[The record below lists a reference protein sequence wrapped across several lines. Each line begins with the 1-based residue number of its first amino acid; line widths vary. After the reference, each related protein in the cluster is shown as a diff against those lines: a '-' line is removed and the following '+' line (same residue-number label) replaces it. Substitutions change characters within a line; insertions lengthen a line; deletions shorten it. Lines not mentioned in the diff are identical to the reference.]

1 MSLSSSVGEMFAPL
15 PRAPF
20 LLRTIAVLAIML
32 LPAAASAQR
41 PAAQGAAAQTAP
53 SQGLRV
59 VARVNDDAI
68 TDFDL
73 SQRVL
78 FAIRTSGLQDSP
90 DLRQRMAGQMLR
102 QMVDERLQVQDS
114 RKLGVKPT
122 EAEIQNRYAEIERSA
137 GLARGQFRQ
146 YLQSVGVAP
155 DIATQ
160 QIEAQI
166 AWSKIIR
173 RKIRSQVDV
182 SEAEVDDAL
191 SRMRTNVGKT
201 ETRVAEIFVPVDR
214 AESVDEGKRSAD
226 RIMEQL
232 RRGAPFAAVAQQFS
246 QGASAAS
253 GGDLGWV
260 LPGALDPSLDAAI
273 ERVQPRSY
281 SDPVRS
287 GAGWHI
293 LYVVD
298 RRPFAAARPDDVK
311 LNLVQMT
318 LALPPNASPEE
329 TNRATADAQK
339 AMSGVRQCGDLHVQ
353 SRQTKGSTSGDL
365 NGVRVGDLAG
375 NPQMYEQ
382 LPRLPVG
389 GTAGPFRVA
398 EGLQVVALCSKAG
411 GDGMPTR
418 DAIQQQLLIQKLDS
432 AGRRYMRDLRRQ
444 ATIDIR
450 T

>member
-1 MSLSSSVGEMFAPL
+1 MFAPL
-15 PRAPF
+15 PRA
-20 LLRTIAVLAIML
+20 LVVLTIML

-41 PAAQGAAAQTAP
+41 QTTQGAAAQTAP

-78 FAIRTSGLQDSP
+78 FAIKTSGLQDSP
-90 DLRQRMAGQMLR
+90 DLRQRMAPQMLR
-102 QMVDERLQVQDS
+102 QMIDERLQVSDS
-114 RKLGVKPT
+114 KKLGVKPT
-122 EAEIQNRYAEIERSA
+122 EAEIQNRYAEIERAA
-137 GLARGQFRQ
+137 GLGRGQFRQ

-155 DIATQ
+155 DIASQ

-166 AWSKIIR
+166 AWAKIIR
-173 RKIRSQVDV
+173 RKVRSQVDV
-182 SEAEVDDAL
+182 SEAEIDDAMN
-191 SRMRTNVGKT
+191 RMRSNVGKT

-214 AESVDEGKRSAD
+214 ADSVEEGKRSAD

-246 QGASAAS
+246 QGASAAA

-260 LPGALDPSLDAAI
+260 LPGALDPSLDAALDRI
-273 ERVQPRSY
+273 QPRTFSE
-281 SDPVRS
+281 PIRS
-287 GAGWHI
+287 ASGWHI

-318 LALPPNASPEE
+318 LALPSNASPDE
-329 TNRATADAQK
+329 TSRATAEAQK
-339 AMSGVRQCGDLHVQ
+339 AMAGVRQCSDLHVQ

-365 NGVRVGDLAG
+365 NGVRVGDLAA

-398 EGLQVVALCSKAG
+398 EGLQVVALCSKSG
-411 GDGMPTR
+411 GDGLPAR
-418 DAIQQQLLIQKLDS
+418 DAISQQLLIQKLDA

-444 ATIDIR
+444 ATIDIKS
-450 T
+450 

>member
-1 MSLSSSVGEMFAPL
+1 MSLSSSVGEMSAPL
-15 PRAPF
+15 LRAS
-20 LLRTIAVLAIML
+20 LLLALMV
-32 LPAAASAQR
+32 LPAAASAQQR
-41 PAAQGAAAQTAP
+41 PAAQGASVQAAP

-68 TDFDL
+68 IYFDL

-78 FAIRTSGLQDSP
+78 FAIRTSGLADSP

-102 QMVDERLQVQDS
+102 QMIDERLQVQDAK
-114 RKLGVKPT
+114 KLGVRPT
-122 EAEIQNRYAEIERSA
+122 ESEINSRYTEIERAA
-137 GLARGQFRQ
+137 GLGQGQFKL

-155 DIATQ
+155 DIAKQ

-166 AWSKIIR
+166 AWGKIIR
-173 RKIRSQVDV
+173 RKVRSQVDV
-182 SEAEVDDAL
+182 SDAEIDDAM
-191 SRMRTNVGKT
+191 SRMRSNVGKT

-214 AESVDEGKRSAD
+214 ADGVDEGKRSAD

-281 SDPVRS
+281 SEPVRS
-287 GAGWHI
+287 GSGWHI

-339 AMSGVRQCGDLHVQ
+339 AMGGVRQCSDLHVQ
-353 SRQTKGSTSGDL
+353 SRQIKGSTSGDL
-365 NGVRVGDLAG
+365 NGVRVGDLAA

-382 LPRLPVG
+382 LPRLPIG

-411 GDGMPTR
+411 GDGLPTR

-444 ATIDIR
+444 ATIDIKS
-450 T
+450 

>member
-1 MSLSSSVGEMFAPL
+1 MFAPI
-15 PRAPF
+15 PRA
-20 LLRTIAVLAIML
+20 LVVLTILL
-32 LPAAASAQR
+32 LPATASAQR
-41 PAAQGAAAQTAP
+41 PAAQGVATQPKP

-59 VARVNDDAI
+59 VARVNDEAI

-73 SQRVL
+73 SQRVM

-90 DLRQRMAGQMLR
+90 DLRQRMAPQMLR
-102 QMVDERLQVQDS
+102 QMIDERLQVQDAK
-114 RKLGVKPT
+114 KLGVKPSDS
-122 EAEIQNRYAEIERSA
+122 EVAGRYAEIERAA
-137 GLARGQFRQ
+137 GLGQGQFKQ
-146 YLQSVGVAP
+146 YLQSVGISP

-166 AWSKIIR
+166 AWAKIIR
-173 RKIRSQVDV
+173 RKVRSKVDV
-182 SEAEVDDAL
+182 SEAEVDDAM
-191 SRMRTNVGKT
+191 SRMRSNVGKT

-214 AESVDEGKRSAD
+214 ADGVDEGKRSAD

-260 LPGALDPSLDAAI
+260 LPGALDPSLDAVI
-273 ERVQPRSY
+273 ERTQPRTFSE
-281 SDPVRS
+281 PVRS

-293 LYVVD
+293 LYIVD

-318 LALPPNASPEE
+318 LALPPNATPDE
-329 TNRATADAQK
+329 TNRATAEAQK
-339 AMSGVRQCGDLHVQ
+339 AMSGVRNCSDLHVQ
-353 SRQTKGSTSGDL
+353 SRQVKGSTSGDL

-382 LPRLPVG
+382 LPRLPIG

-411 GDGMPTR
+411 GDGLPTR
-418 DAIQQQLLIQKLDS
+418 DSIQQQLLIQKLDS

-444 ATIDIR
+444 ATVDIKS
-450 T
+450 

>member
-1 MSLSSSVGEMFAPL
+1 MFAPL
-15 PRAPF
+15 SRA
-20 LLRTIAVLAIML
+20 LVVLTIML

-41 PAAQGAAAQTAP
+41 PTAQGAAAQTAP
-53 SQGLRV
+53 GPGSRV
-59 VARVNDDAI
+59 LARVNDDAI

-73 SQRVL
+73 AQRVL
-78 FAIRTSGLQDSP
+78 FAIKTSGLQDSP
-90 DLRQRMAGQMLR
+90 DLRQRMAPQMLR
-102 QMVDERLQVQDS
+102 QMIDERLQVLDAK
-114 RKLGVKPT
+114 KLGMKPT
-122 EAEIQNRYAEIERSA
+122 EGEIQNRYTEIERAA
-137 GLARGQFRQ
+137 GMGRGQFRQ
-146 YLQSVGVAP
+146 YLQSVGIAP
-155 DIATQ
+155 DIASQ

-166 AWSKIIR
+166 AWAKIIR
-173 RKIRSQVDV
+173 RKVRAQVDV
-182 SEAEVDDAL
+182 SEAEIDDAM
-191 SRMRTNVGKT
+191 SRMRSNVGKT

-214 AESVDEGKRSAD
+214 ADSVEEGKRSAD

-246 QGASAAS
+246 QGASAAA

-260 LPGALDPSLDAAI
+260 LPGALDPSLEAVI
-273 ERVQPRSY
+273 ERVQPRSF

-287 GAGWHI
+287 ASGWHI

-329 TNRATADAQK
+329 TNRATAEAQK
-339 AMSGVRQCGDLHVQ
+339 AMAGVRQCSDLHVQ
-353 SRQTKGSTSGDL
+353 SRQIKGSTSGDL
-365 NGVRVGDLAG
+365 NGVRVGDLAA

-382 LPRLPVG
+382 LPRLPAG

-398 EGLQVVALCSKAG
+398 EGLQVVALCSKSG
-411 GDGMPTR
+411 GDGLPTR
-418 DAIQQQLLIQKLDS
+418 DAISQQLLIQKLDA

-444 ATIDIR
+444 ATIDIKS
-450 T
+450 

>member
-1 MSLSSSVGEMFAPL
+1 MFAPL
-15 PRAPF
+15 PRA
-20 LLRTIAVLAIML
+20 LVVLTILL

-41 PAAQGAAAQTAP
+41 PAAQGVAAQPKAG
-53 SQGLRV
+53 QALRV

-73 SQRVL
+73 AQRVM

-90 DLRQRMAGQMLR
+90 DLRQRMAPQMLR
-102 QMVDERLQVQDS
+102 QMIDERLQVQNA
-114 RKLGVKPT
+114 KQLGVKPSA
-122 EAEIQNRYAEIERSA
+122 AEVAGRYAEIERAA
-137 GLARGQFRQ
+137 GLGQGQFKQ
-146 YLQSVGVAP
+146 YLQSVGISP

-173 RKIRSQVDV
+173 RKVRSQVDV
-182 SEAEVDDAL
+182 SEAEVDDAMN
-191 SRMRTNVGKT
+191 RMRANVGKT

-214 AESVDEGKRSAD
+214 ADGVDEGKRSAD

-260 LPGALDPSLDAAI
+260 LPGALDPSLDAVI
-273 ERVQPRSY
+273 ERTQPRTFSE
-281 SDPVRS
+281 PVRS
-287 GAGWHI
+287 VSGWHI

-318 LALPPNASPEE
+318 LALPPNATPEE
-329 TNRATADAQK
+329 TSRATAEAQK
-339 AMSGVRQCGDLHVQ
+339 ALGGVRSCSDLHVQ
-353 SRQTKGSTSGDL
+353 ARQVKGSTSGDL

-382 LPRLPVG
+382 LPRLPIG

-398 EGLQVVALCSKAG
+398 EGLQVVALCGKAG
-411 GDGMPTR
+411 GDGLPTR
-418 DAIQQQLLIQKLDS
+418 EAIQQQLLIQKLDS

-444 ATIDIR
+444 ATVDIKS
-450 T
+450 